1 MRPDL
6 GEKVLDKQ
14 INQKSRKDKGGKERE
29 FTIGRRTSSNPKL
42 PRRTKMALW

>member
-29 FTIGRRTSSNPKL
+29 FTIGRRTSSKPKL